1 MSKTMTVAEA
11 LASMKA
17 KEGANGKPVINRF
30 NKKNFTTLMT
40 AMANDPDFSAK
51 VVKVKN
57 SEIDSVENVM
67 VSQGFREFC
76 KKIVEKAGVDKKE
89 SAIVLTSAFEFSN
102 SDLNGLYEF
111 FADAVYEYMAAGNQ
125 FDFLP
130 TEDFKGSISLKNVDE
145 VVKTAEAF
153 SPKDRSSLGVYT
165 TTKKAHKELAVKS
178 SCPSFLKNRIK
189 VK

>member
-1 MSKTMTVAEA
+1 MTVEEA

-17 KEGANGKPVINRF
+17 KEGKNGKPVINRF

-40 AMANDPDFSAK
+40 AMANDPEFTAK

-57 SEIDSVENVM
+57 DEIDSVEEVM
-67 VSQGFREFC
+67 VSKGFREFC
-76 KKIVEKAGVDKKE
+76 RKIVEKAGVDKKE

-125 FDFLP
+125 FEFLP
-130 TEDFKGSISLKNVDE
+130 TEDFKGSISLKNVDTIT
-145 VVKTAEAF
+145 KTAEAF
-153 SPKDRSSLGVYT
+153 SPKDRSSLGIFE

-178 SCPSFLKNRIK
+178 SCPSFLKHRKK